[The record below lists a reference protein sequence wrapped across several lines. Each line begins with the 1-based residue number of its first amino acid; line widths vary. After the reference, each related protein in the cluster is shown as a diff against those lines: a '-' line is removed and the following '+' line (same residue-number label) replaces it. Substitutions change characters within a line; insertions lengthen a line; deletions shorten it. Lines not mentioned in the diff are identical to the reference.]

1 MMKGRKNN
9 AMSGHH
15 LSLQT
20 SSDDPAGPGSYYAL
34 GTSYIPSLRHC
45 HEQINKKIKCQGE
58 SVGILKNEI
67 TLIKWM
73 VSGPD
78 ISRSLRRL
86 PSLDQ
91 RMTYGVRIHEHLNI
105 VLKIL

>member
-1 MMKGRKNN
+1 MP
-9 AMSGHH
+9 GHH
-15 LSLQT
+15 LSLQS
-20 SSDDPAGPGSYYAL
+20 SSDYSGGGESYYAL
-34 GTSYIPSLRHC
+34 DTSYIPSLRHC
-45 HEQINKKIKCQGE
+45 QEQINKKINYQGK

-67 TLIKWM
+67 ALIKWM

-78 ISRSLRRL
+78 ISRSLRKL

-91 RMTYGVRIHEHLNI
+91 RMTYGVRTMKIHEHLNT